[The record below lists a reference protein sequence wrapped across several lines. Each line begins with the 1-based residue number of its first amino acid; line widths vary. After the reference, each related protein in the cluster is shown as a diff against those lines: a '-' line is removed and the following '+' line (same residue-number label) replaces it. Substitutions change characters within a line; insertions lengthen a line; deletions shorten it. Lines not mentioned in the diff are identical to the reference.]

1 MSADNPARRALISVS
16 DKTGVVDFA
25 ARLAKAGVELISTG
39 GTARALREAG
49 LEVRD
54 VSEITGFP
62 EMMDGRVK
70 TLHPRIHGGL
80 LALRDNED
88 HVRAMEAHGVG
99 GIDLL
104 AVNLYP
110 FEETLR
116 GGGDFAACIENID
129 IGGPAMIRA
138 AAKNHRFVGVVT
150 DPDDYDAVAGE
161 IEAAGVLGE
170 ATRRRL
176 AAKAYAKTAA
186 YDAAISGWL
195 AGETGETFPRHF
207 ALAGRLSSELRYGE
221 NPHQQAA
228 FYASGEARPG
238 VASARQ
244 VQGKALSY
252 NNLNDTDAAYELVAE
267 FDPARPAVAIIKH
280 ANPCG
285 VAVADDLETAYA
297 RALRCDPVSAFGGI
311 VALNRKLA
319 GGVAE
324 KIVEIFTEVVIA
336 PDADEAAIE
345 VFARKKNLRLLIAG
359 GLPSPTQTG
368 RLVRPI
374 AGGFLLQDRDAGTI
388 GRDDLKVVTKR
399 RGRRVAGD
407 ARQGLGR
414 RFRRILSVCGRPA
427 RRRGGGR
434 DRGDPAGRIDPRRGG
449 DRRRRRGG
457 ARHGVYRRAAFP
469 ALGGFQAG
477 AAALLF
483 QKRVL
488 HVPGPADGDVAAG
501 LDHRA
506 LDEGRVRLHEGERF
520 FLVHAGLVFV
530 AEAPPRGRARVEK
543 RLPPGGFRPF
553 CEIRPC
559 DAVDAHV
566 VKIRLAACVFQGL
579 QRLAAGVAVF
589 QSKEF
594 HGACRFYVL
603 SLRPAG

>member
-80 LALRDNED
+80 LALRDNDE

-238 VASARQ
+238 VANARQ

-311 VALNRKLA
+311 VALNRKLT

-336 PDADEAAIE
+336 PDADDAAIE
-345 VFARKKNLRLLIAG
+345 VFARKKNLRLLIAS

-399 RGRRVAGD
+399 QPTPQEFSDMLFAFRIAKHVKSNAIVYVKDGASV
-407 ARQGLGR
+407 GLGAGQMSR
-414 RFRRILSVCGRPA
+414 LDSSRIAA
-427 RRRGGGR
+427 RKAV
-434 DRGDPAGRIDPRRGG
+434 D
-449 DRRRRRGG
+449 
-457 ARHGVYRRAAFP
+457 AAE
-469 ALGGFQAG
+469 
-477 AAALLF
+477 
-483 QKRVL
+483 
-488 HVPGPADGDVAAG
+488 AAG
-501 LDHRA
+501 LPETLAKGSVVASDAFFPFADGLLAAAEAGATAVIQPGGSIR
-506 LDEGRVRLHEGERF
+506 DEEVIAAADE
-520 FLVHAGLVFV
+520 AGLAMAFTGV
-530 AEAPPRGRARVEK
+530 RH
-543 RLPPGGFRPF
+543 FR
-553 CEIRPC
+553 
-559 DAVDAHV
+559 H
-566 VKIRLAACVFQGL
+566 
-579 QRLAAGVAVF
+579 
-589 QSKEF
+589 
-594 HGACRFYVL
+594 
-603 SLRPAG
+603 